1 MDHRPDTCHRWR
13 HVHIK
18 TYDMNYSDK
27 IKEIAASVF
36 NVEVSEIHDELAAGE
51 LDAWDSVGNL
61 ALLTSI
67 EEELE
72 VDIPIEDIFELTTI
86 GAIIEEINRLKNE

>member
-1 MDHRPDTCHRWR
+1 MD
-13 HVHIK
+13 
-18 TYDMNYSDK
+18 YSNK

-36 NVEVSEIHDELAAGE
+36 NVDVSDINENLAAGE

-61 ALLTSI
+61 ALLTTI

>member
-1 MDHRPDTCHRWR
+1 
-13 HVHIK
+13 
-18 TYDMNYSDK
+18 MNYSDK

-36 NVEVSEIHDELAAGE
+36 NVEVSEIDDNLAAGE
-51 LDAWDSVGNL
+51 LEAWDSVGNL
-61 ALLTSI
+61 ALLSSI
-67 EEELE
+67 EDELE

>member
-1 MDHRPDTCHRWR
+1 
-13 HVHIK
+13 
-18 TYDMNYSDK
+18 MNYSDK

-36 NVEVSEIHDELAAGE
+36 NVEISEIDDNLAAGE
-51 LDAWDSVGNL
+51 LEAWDSVGNL
-61 ALLTSI
+61 ALLSSI